1 VKASGRTALNFLNL
15 RIPIP
20 DFNSWPYIFKW
31 VIASNVAFAS
41 LRYAPKAFIGVLEIL
56 ISNLYNCRTMEVK
69 STHWADI
76 TADKII
82 REKGAKDEY
91 VCASGITP
99 SGTVHIGNFR
109 EIISVELVVRAL
121 RQSGHKVR
129 FIYSWDEYDVFR
141 KVPQNMP
148 EQELL
153 ATFLRQP
160 ITLVPDVL
168 GDDGN
173 YARANEKRLEKLLPI
188 VGVFPDYIYQA
199 AEYRKSRYAAEMKT
213 ALEKRKEIM
222 ALLDEHR
229 TAPLADD
236 WMPVSVFCTACNR
249 DTTKVDSFDGDW
261 SIHYSCES
269 CGNTETLDLRET
281 GAVKLPWRIDWPMR
295 WVFEGV
301 DFEPAG
307 KDHHSEGGSFD
318 TAKTVVEKIY
328 GGKPPVSFQYDFIR
342 IKGRGGKISSS
353 KGEVVG
359 LDDVLEIYQPEVVR
373 FMFAGTRP
381 NTEFAISFDLDV
393 LKIYEDYDK
402 CERTYYN
409 KPDSEKAL
417 SKWEKQARIYELS
430 QVTEPEAEMPYQI
443 QIRHL
448 CNLLQ
453 IQSGDIE
460 KVIEYLGDVKES
472 QKPRLRQRAECAW
485 TWVRNF
491 APEDFQFE
499 IKTPDSPKAD
509 VTAAQAAALV
519 MVANAVK
526 SDMDKMDE
534 KEFSTNIYAAA
545 EENGLDSAEF
555 FPVVYQALIGKD
567 KGPRLVSFL
576 YSIGSER
583 VYSLLSGYTS

>member
-1 VKASGRTALNFLNL
+1 MK
-15 RIPIP
+15 
-20 DFNSWPYIFKW
+20 
-31 VIASNVAFAS
+31 SN
-41 LRYAPKAFIGVLEIL
+41 
-56 ISNLYNCRTMEVK
+56 

-76 TADKII
+76 TADKIL
-82 REKGAKDEY
+82 REKGDKDTY

-121 RQSGHKVR
+121 REKGLNAK

-141 KVPQNMP
+141 KVPKNMP
-148 EQELL
+148 EQEML

-168 GDDGN
+168 GNEDN
-173 YARANEKRLEKLLPI
+173 YARANEKRLEALLPV
-188 VGVFPDYIYQA
+188 VGVFPEYIYQA
-199 AEYRKSRYAAEMKT
+199 AEYRKSRYAQGMKT
-213 ALEKRKEIM
+213 ALEKRETIM
-222 ALLDEHR
+222 ALLNEHR
-229 TAPLADD
+229 TQPLADD

-249 DTTKVDSFDGDW
+249 DTTKVEGWDGDW
-261 SIHYSCES
+261 SVSYSCE
-269 CGNTETLDLRET
+269 CGHSESLDLRKT

-295 WVFEGV
+295 WKEEGV

-318 TAKTVVEKIY
+318 TAEMVVEQIY
-328 GGKPPVSFQYDFIR
+328 DGKPPVSFQYDFIR

-353 KGEVVG
+353 SGEVVS
-359 LDDVLEIYQPEVVR
+359 LSDVLEVYQPEVVR
-373 FMFAGTRP
+373 YMFAGTRP

-402 CERTYYN
+402 CERSFYN

-417 SKWEKQARIYELS
+417 KKWEKQARIYELS
-430 QVTEPEAEMPYQI
+430 QVDKPEPAMPYQI

-460 KVIEYLGDVKES
+460 KVIENLGDVTDA
-472 QKPRLRQRAECAW
+472 QKPKLVKRAECAW
-485 TWVRNF
+485 NWVKEF
-491 APEDFQFE
+491 APEDFRFE
-499 IKTPDSPKAD
+499 IKSPDSPLAA
-509 VTAAQAAALV
+509 VTDAQAAAMV
-519 MVANAVK
+519 MIAEAVK
-526 SDMDKMDE
+526 EKMDSME
-534 KEFSTNIYAAA
+534 EREFSTNVYAAA
-545 EENGLDSAEF
+545 EEYGLESADL
-555 FPVVYQALIGKD
+555 FPAIYQALIGKD

-583 VYSLLSGYTS
+583 VYSILSKYKK